1 MKIHCFQH
9 AQFEDLGCINNWI
22 DSNGHKVNY
31 TRFFENDEL
40 PNTNDYDF
48 LIIMGGPMSV
58 NEEDK
63 HTWLKAEKQAI
74 KEAIDTNKIVLGICL
89 GSQLIANVLGAEIYS
104 NSDKEIG
111 WFDISLT
118 ENTESNT
125 ILNIKSNDVKVFHW
139 HGETYTLPE
148 KAIHIAY
155 SECCKN
161 QAFLYNNKVLG
172 LQFHLEVNNK
182 SIDAMIE
189 NCGADLS
196 NGKYIQSENEIRNG
210 FEYIETNNSIMYN
223 ILDNLT
229 KI

>member
-9 AQFEDLGCINNWI
+9 AQFEDLGCIKNWI
-22 DSNGHKVNY
+22 DTNGHAINY
-31 TRFFENDEL
+31 TQFYNNDEL

-63 HTWLKAEKQAI
+63 YSWLKAEKQAI
-74 KEAIDTNKIVLGICL
+74 KDAIDTNKIVLGICL
-89 GSQLIANVLGAEIYS
+89 GSQLIANVLGAKIYS
-104 NSDKEIG
+104 NTDKEIG

-118 ENTESNT
+118 KNPESNT
-125 ILNIKSNDVKVFHW
+125 IFNINTNDVKVFHW
-139 HGETYTLPE
+139 HGETFNLPE
-148 KAIHIAY
+148 RAIHVAY
-155 SECCKN
+155 SECSKN

-189 NCGADLS
+189 NCGAELT

-210 FEYIETNNSIMYN
+210 IEYIETNNTIMYS